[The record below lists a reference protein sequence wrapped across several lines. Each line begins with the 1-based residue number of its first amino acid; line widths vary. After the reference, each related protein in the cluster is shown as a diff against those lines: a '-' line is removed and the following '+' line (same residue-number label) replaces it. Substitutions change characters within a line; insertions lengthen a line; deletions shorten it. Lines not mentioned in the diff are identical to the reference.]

1 MDVKSITGDRGA
13 GGAEAFLLLL
23 FLAAVVITPTKG
35 IKFVYD
41 VLIYDCNQQPCGD
54 GLE

>member
-13 GGAEAFLLLL
+13 GGAETFLLL
-23 FLAAVVITPTKG
+23 FLATVVITPAKW
-35 IKFVYD
+35 INLVED
-41 VLIYDCNQQPCGD
+41 VLIEDGDRNPCGD

>member
-13 GGAEAFLLLL
+13 GGAEAFFFL

-35 IKFVYD
+35 VKFVYD
-41 VLIYDCNQQPCGD
+41 VLIYDCNQQPCSD
-54 GLE
+54 GLEK